1 MNPKGVGEMTITEV
15 KRNKKQYL
23 PLLLLADEQE
33 NMIDRYLERGAM
45 YVLDDDGVKAECVV
59 TDEGNGILEI
69 KNIATDL
76 AHQRKGYGKV
86 LIDFVALTYAGKF
99 SVLQVG
105 TGDSP
110 LTIPFY
116 ESCGFVR
123 SHTVPNFFT
132 DNYDHPIIEDG
143 VQLVD
148 MVYLRR
154 LLKNEQ
160 IAAWKAEEEI
170 AHIHGWDFSH
180 IDGRYTEQDDLPWDY
195 RVIIEE
201 HLTPDMKILDIDTGG
216 GEFLLSLNHPHENT
230 AAMENYPPNVELCR
244 EVLLPLGIDF
254 RSGDGKGKLPFDNGS
269 FDMVI
274 NRHGDFN
281 AEEIYRVLKPGGLF
295 ITQQVG
301 AENDRELVELLCGKT
316 PVPFPDQYLELTS
329 RAFENAGF
337 TILRG
342 EEVFRPIRF
351 FDVGALV
358 WFARIIQWEFPDFSV
373 DTHLENLLNAQRIL
387 EEQGSIDG
395 SIHRFLLVARKEKRN
410 D

>member
-1 MNPKGVGEMTITEV
+1 MTITEV

-301 AENDRELVELLCGKT
+301 AENDRKLVELLCGKT